1 MGKGLRA
8 FIYNGNYMG
17 ARCLELE
24 NENSR
29 LKKENLELLNYIYEL
44 LQDNRRLR
52 LLILKRKPL

>member
-1 MGKGLRA
+1 MGKGLRV
-8 FIYNGNYMG
+8 IYNGNYIG
-17 ARCLELE
+17 ERCLELE